1 MVFSSIQAGIKQ
13 YFPKF
18 EFATNYKFNIQ
29 KIEIDNNFVLE
40 SDEIKKKLSFIYN
53 ENLFFL
59 NIENIQKNLKDMD
72 FIQSFTVKKIYPS
85 TLKLTIYE
93 KKPIAILQNKKVKYY
108 ISDKGD
114 LIRFKKLDIYDDIP
128 IVFGKGND
136 FYSFYKD
143 LKNIKFPL
151 NGIKSYYFFE

>member
-1 MVFSSIQAGIKQ
+1 MKKPLFWLIILFILLTT

-93 KKPIAILQNKKVKYY
+93 KKPIAILQNKKAKYN

-114 LIRFKKLDIYDDIP
+114 LIRFKKLDIYDDLP
-128 IVFGKGND
+128 IIFIKI
-136 FYSFYKD
+136 
-143 LKNIKFPL
+143 LKILKFHL
-151 NGIKSYYFFE
+151 ME